1 MYAASSPGPT
11 YIVYSQLFNMLQA
24 EVQFCCEMLKG
35 WEEPADEDNTI
46 IVAPDWGCG
55 VNLWERVLLPS
66 QLLPLS
72 VLLIH
77 VHL

>member
-55 VNLWERVLLPS
+55 VNL
-66 QLLPLS
+66 
-72 VLLIH
+72 
-77 VHL
+77 